1 MIAICEYNE
10 CTGCMACYNVCS
22 KRAIKMLPNEE
33 GFLHPVINQEQCV
46 DCGLCAKVCPV
57 NTPVLKKEPQSA
69 FCGWSNDE
77 NTRMTSSS
85 GGAFAELAKLILSHG
100 GVVYGVAMD
109 EHIEA
114 RHISIS
120 NAKELTRLQG
130 SKYNDCIVGDSF
142 VRVKRDLEKNKVVLF
157 SGTPCQ
163 VAGLRNFLR
172 CDYDNLYTVDLVCH
186 GVPSPKVFD
195 DYKRYIVKKIKE
207 PIRDIQFRYKK
218 SSWIFFSMG
227 VNSQSKEKGIQKFSY
242 TGGYYSDP
250 YFRAFLKDNILRP
263 NCYNCLYAEKNRV
276 GDFTIA
282 DWWKYKSRSKFDK
295 DFEKKGVSL
304 ILCNTE
310 KARLLVKRLNM
321 YLSERTIAE
330 AINTNKPL
338 RSPFPVPIT
347 RDMFWNDYNH
357 MSFEDLIPKW
367 MSPEKIPLSIYLK
380 IYKENKRVLY
390 SIVNLYERLV
400 RKLYLEKLIIKIQ
413 AK

>member
-1 MIAICEYNE
+1 MQ
-10 CTGCMACYNVCS
+10 
-22 KRAIKMLPNEE
+22 PNEE
-33 GFLHPVINQEQCV
+33 GFLHPVISQELCV
-46 DCGLCAKVCPV
+46 DCGLCTKICPV
-57 NTPVLKKEPQSA
+57 NKPALKREPLSV
-69 FCGWSNDE
+69 FSGWSKDE
-77 NTRMTSSS
+77 PTRMASSS
-85 GGAFAELAKLILSHG
+85 GGAFSEIAKLILAQN

-120 NAKELTRLQG
+120 NAKELIRLQG
-130 SKYNDCIVGDSF
+130 SKYVQSIVGDSF
-142 VRVKRDLEKNKVVLF
+142 VQVKRDLENKKVVLF

-218 SSWIFFSMG
+218 SSWIFYSMG
-227 VNSQSKEKGIQKFSY
+227 VNSQSKENGIQKFSY
-242 TGGYYSDP
+242 TGEYYSDP

-282 DWWKYKSRSKFDK
+282 DWWNYKPSSKSDKNFD
-295 DFEKKGVSL
+295 KKGVSL

-310 KARLLVKRLNM
+310 KAQLLAKHLNM
-321 YLSERTIAE
+321 SLKTRTIAE
-330 AINTNKPL
+330 AIRTNQPL
-338 RSPFPVPIT
+338 RSPFPAPIT
-347 RDMFWNDYNH
+347 RDLFWKDYKIK
-357 MSFEDLIPKW
+357 SFEDMVAIW
-367 MSPEKIPLSIYLK
+367 MLPEKLPLSIY
-380 IYKENKRVLY
+380 IRVYITNIRFVYKPFGLVERILRKF
-390 SIVNLYERLV
+390 NLGKY
-400 RKLYLEKLIIKIQ
+400 IITVK
-413 AK
+413 AR